1 MDPMKKEEISFEYQ
15 VFDGASSLTEA
26 DRSLLQKAK
35 LATQTAYAP
44 YSQFCV
50 GAAALL
56 ANGATVSGSNQE
68 NASSPAGLCA
78 ERVVLAAAAAS
89 YPTTAIDTIAIS
101 YNNKRTSISDHPV
114 APCGICRQSLLET
127 QLQQRSP
134 VRLVLSGM
142 EGKIFIIND
151 ARHLLPLS
159 FTAADMG

>member
-1 MDPMKKEEISFEYQ
+1 MKKEEIGFEYQ
-15 VFDGASSLTEA
+15 VFDDVSSLTGT

-44 YSQFCV
+44 YSLFYV

-56 ANGATVSGSNQE
+56 ANGITISGSNQE

-89 YPTTAIDTIAIS
+89 HPNIAIDTIAIS
-101 YNNKRTSISDHPV
+101 YVNKRTSISHHPI

-127 QLQQRSP
+127 QLQQQSP
-134 VRLVLSGM
+134 IRLVLSGM
-142 EGKIFIIND
+142 EGMIFVIND
-151 ARHLLPLS
+151 IRHLLPLS
-159 FTAADMG
+159 FTAADME

>member
-1 MDPMKKEEISFEYQ
+1 MKREEISFEYQ
-15 VFDGASSLTEA
+15 VFNDASALTEA

-50 GAAALL
+50 GATALL

-89 YPTTAIDTIAIS
+89 YPNIAIDTIAVS

-127 QLQQRSP
+127 QLQQQAP

-142 EGKIFIIND
+142 KGKIFIIND
-151 ARHLLPLS
+151 IRHLLPLS

>member
-1 MDPMKKEEISFEYQ
+1 MKKEEISFEYQ
-15 VFDGASSLTEA
+15 VFDDASSLMEA

-50 GAAALL
+50 GATALL

-89 YPTTAIDTIAIS
+89 YPGIVINTIAIS
-101 YNNKRTSISDHPV
+101 YDNKRTSISDHPV

-127 QLQQRSP
+127 QLQQQTP
-134 VRLVLSGM
+134 IRLVLSGW
-142 EGKIFIIND
+142 EGNIFIIND
-151 ARHLLPLS
+151 VRHLLPLS
-159 FTAADMG
+159 FTAADME

>member
-1 MDPMKKEEISFEYQ
+1 M
-15 VFDGASSLTEA
+15 EA

-50 GAAALL
+50 GATALL

-89 YPTTAIDTIAIS
+89 YPGIVINTIAIS
-101 YNNKRTSISDHPV
+101 YDNKRTSISDHPV

-127 QLQQRSP
+127 QLQQQTP
-134 VRLVLSGM
+134 IRLVLSGW
-142 EGKIFIIND
+142 EGNIFIIND
-151 ARHLLPLS
+151 VRHLLPLS
-159 FTAADMG
+159 FTAADME